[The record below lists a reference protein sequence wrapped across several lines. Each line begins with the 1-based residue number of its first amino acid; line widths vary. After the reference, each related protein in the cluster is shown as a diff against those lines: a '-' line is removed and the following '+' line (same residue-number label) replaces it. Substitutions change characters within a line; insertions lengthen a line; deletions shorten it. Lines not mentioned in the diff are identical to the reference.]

1 MYWNRIITEIVMQTQ
16 NLEDENVDKNHT
28 ESFFESLT
36 IN

>member
-1 MYWNRIITEIVMQTQ
+1 MYCNRIITEIVMQTQ
-16 NLEDENVDKNHT
+16 NLEDENVDKNRT